1 MPYLSNAKRRWLQVL
16 AVVLPLMPFAPS
28 SHAQEKPYFVTY
40 SHDLEEPGNLDL
52 ETKTALAQP
61 GGSTRYGAT
70 ALEFEYGVR
79 AWWTSELYLDGQA
92 TAQDSTIFTGFR
104 IENRVRPLMR
114 DYIIN
119 PVLYVEY
126 ENTSGAD
133 KTILEVVGHDSQSDL
148 AEPNG
153 ESRREHQHEAELKL
167 ILSSNVRDWNI
178 SENFISEKN
187 LGHDPWEFG
196 YAIGAARPLRGAA
209 ASRSCTFCADKFIA
223 GAEAYGGLGDRIA
236 HPPRYLPLH
245 RATHRMATPQG
256 PPRQLLSR
264 LRPHNIK
271 PRACLSRSASPM
283 SSARSATGSTPPT
296 EVAMKHSHCK
306 SLSLSHFVFCAAL
319 AFAAANPSCSGP
331 VPAKDRA
338 RAQPLRRQT
347 EMPSPPAK
355 PLYADH
361 CAECHEPDARGK
373 GTRPCLRTEP
383 SKAPPT
389 ATLPGC

>member
-1 MPYLSNAKRRWLQVL
+1 VPCLSNAKRRWIQVL
-16 AVVLPLMPFAPS
+16 PVVLPLMAFALS

-52 ETKTALAQP
+52 ETKTAFAQP
-61 GGSTRYGAT
+61 GGSTHYGAT
-70 ALEFEYGVR
+70 ALELEYGVR

-114 DYIIN
+114 DHIVN

-223 GAEAYGGLGDRIA
+223 GAEAYGGLGN
-236 HPPRYLPLH
+236 
-245 RATHRMATPQG
+245 T
-256 PPRQLLSR
+256 
-264 LRPHNIK
+264 
-271 PRACLSRSASPM
+271 
-283 SSARSATGSTPPT
+283 
-296 EVAMKHSHCK
+296 
-306 SLSLSHFVFCAAL
+306 AAL
-319 AFAAANPSCSGP
+319 TLRDTSHYIAPLIGWQLPKGLRVSFSPGFGLTSTSLARVYRVGVAYEFNQIGNWFHPANGG
-331 VPAKDRA
+331 
-338 RAQPLRRQT
+338 AQ
-347 EMPSPPAK
+347 
-355 PLYADH
+355 
-361 CAECHEPDARGK
+361 
-373 GTRPCLRTEP
+373 
-383 SKAPPT
+383 
-389 ATLPGC
+389 